1 MGTKI
6 RTVQWVGLDDPRRLD
21 AATIHFGNDFLNAV
35 GTSRASGYAA
45 TWELRTDP
53 GWVTRY
59 LGITVRGFGWSRQLE
74 LMRALNGEWSIT
86 TECSGETDLPA
97 PGLPNLESLAG
108 AIDCDLGLCPVTNT
122 MPIRRLGLLDGPV
135 EETQLTMAWVA
146 VPSLEVVPSGQIYSS
161 APALRGPNGGPNMVS
176 YQSLTRDFRST
187 LSVDEDGVVI
197 EYPSLA
203 RRI

>member
-1 MGTKI
+1 MGKKI

-21 AATIHFGNDFLNAV
+21 AATLDLGDSSISAL
-35 GTSRASGYAA
+35 GTSRTTQYTT

-59 LGITVRGFGWSRQLE
+59 LRVHVLGFGWSRQLE
-74 LMRALNGEWSIT
+74 LARAANGEWS
-86 TECSGETDLPA
+86 SNVQSVGEVDLPV
-97 PGLPNLESLAG
+97 PGIADPESLAG

-122 MPIRRLGLLDGPV
+122 MPIRRLGLLEHPV
-135 EETQLTMAWVA
+135 EETALTMAWVA
-146 VPSLEVVPSGQIYSS
+146 VPSLEVLQSGQIYSS
-161 APALRGPNGGPNMVS
+161 ITSPRGGPRLVLF
-176 YQSLTRDFRST
+176 QSLSRDFSSI

-203 RRI
+203 KRI